1 MRNTPHARR
10 NPRHGDHRIHERE
23 TRPPSWPAARLGA
36 GLTSTDGICAAADVT
51 PGMDHGR
58 SRGQTR
64 PYDILT
70 ISQYCCIIYRVEPRK
85 GRLMEFSVEFYE
97 TAGGQAVVED
107 EIETIEKQSPI
118 LHALL
123 VTGLNKLN
131 AKSGSVFGVIL
142 SG

>member
-1 MRNTPHARR
+1 
-10 NPRHGDHRIHERE
+10 
-23 TRPPSWPAARLGA
+23 
-36 GLTSTDGICAAADVT
+36 
-51 PGMDHGR
+51 
-58 SRGQTR
+58 
-64 PYDILT
+64 
-70 ISQYCCIIYRVEPRK
+70 
-85 GRLMEFSVEFYE
+85 MEFSVEFYE